1 MIERVYWI
9 FEMLAIIIC
18 LSSLNGIKL
27 KINLYDA
34 VFIAGDILF
43 MQLIHDGIISKQANV
58 AVYLLYIVYAKIK
71 YFDEFKNTIMRCI
84 LCVLIVGMTQMLIS
98 VPLNWIYTGIQD
110 ENIMVFWIN
119 LILVLM
125 MFFTRKSKIYQRIAE
140 YCISKAWLTVVCI
153 CACTIL
159 FIYCLF
165 SIKGNSIMD
174 TGVFTI
180 ITLYIGVVLVV
191 LYQWQKSRYECKQ
204 REKELKIS
212 NTYNDAAQKLIDI
225 IRKRQHEFHNQI
237 DALYGINMSVDNYD
251 ELVQLQREYSNKILK
266 ENEDSRIL
274 NCINSPILSGF
285 VYSKIDKAREM
296 GIDVTYD
303 VLYKGDDEVISIYVL
318 VEIIGILIDNA
329 IEEIMAKDE
338 VEKKIDFILRDDG
351 QCLKVIVKNET
362 YNLTRNDI
370 PKLFSVDSSSKGEG
384 RGLGLKKI
392 KDYQKQYGYSIVTN
406 LENHW
411 ITFEVVKAK

>member
-18 LSSLNGIKL
+18 LSSLNGKKL

-34 VFIAGDILF
+34 AFIVGDILF

-71 YFDEFKNTIMRCI
+71 YFDEFKNTIIRCI

-125 MFFTRKSKIYQRIAE
+125 IFFTRKSKIYQRIAE

-212 NTYNDAAQKLIDI
+212 NTYNDAVQKLIDI

-237 DALYGINMSVDNYD
+237 DMIP
-251 ELVQLQREYSNKILK
+251 LK
-266 ENEDSRIL
+266 
-274 NCINSPILSGF
+274 
-285 VYSKIDKAREM
+285 
-296 GIDVTYD
+296 
-303 VLYKGDDEVISIYVL
+303 
-318 VEIIGILIDNA
+318 
-329 IEEIMAKDE
+329 
-338 VEKKIDFILRDDG
+338 
-351 QCLKVIVKNET
+351 
-362 YNLTRNDI
+362 
-370 PKLFSVDSSSKGEG
+370 
-384 RGLGLKKI
+384 
-392 KDYQKQYGYSIVTN
+392 
-406 LENHW
+406 
-411 ITFEVVKAK
+411 